1 MNIGSKKKLNPK
13 ELLSLLNEQMRG
25 DSFEIGKIEIFK
37 SFSFFEIDSAYQ
49 KKVIKAFQKAKY
61 KGEKLKNTF
70 EPDFICFKK
79 IILELKSVSALNDQH
94 RAQVHN
100 YLRASSLKLGILV
113 NFGHYPKVEF
123 ERIIIDNQA
132 QEPPRLK

>member
-1 MNIGSKKKLNPK
+1 MGACFEAYREMGCGLK
-13 ELLSLLNEQMRG
+13 ELVYHECLEKEFRHR
-25 DSFEIGKIEIFK
+25 KIPAVHEPIM
-37 SFSFFEIDSAYQ
+37 ELE
-49 KKVIKAFQKAKY
+49 Y